1 MASMK
6 KPKGYEEVRKVHI
19 HNLRDKEI
27 VYKLIFSTQQEYDVE
42 DKTFYGRFTYFST
55 GPMHPSRFKLL
66 NTETIIHIELMEC
79 PFELTEMRR
88 E

>member
-1 MASMK
+1 MD

-19 HNLRDKEI
+19 DNLRDKEI
-27 VYKLIFSTQQEYDVE
+27 VYKLIFSTQQEYDDE
-42 DKTFYGRFTYFST
+42 DKTFYGRFTYFSKN
-55 GPMHPSRFKLL
+55 PRMQPNIFKLL